1 MTDPTTKTI
10 YTAISFAPVQGFI
23 EKSRKLRDLYG
34 ASQILSYLSQ
44 SLIRKIQSPNDGLE
58 LIQPNIKLLTEPTI
72 NVERGIPNRI
82 LFKGYIRRDL
92 AKLLL
97 RDSWNEVLD
106 TCRKWIETQIP
117 TQYYWGE
124 EWKVRW
130 CDYTWEFF
138 WGTGKNPQAA
148 NDDLETRKLKR
159 DWVAINWTGESS
171 SITGTDAIAWPR
183 LGDPSIKPDRPL
195 NEIERKQLAE
205 FYLQLARRS
214 ENCPDEQEP
223 EGKFI
228 APNERLSI
236 PELVKRLINLE
247 EIAESLEIPTLP
259 DKLTALQRKP
269 EDKNGKL
276 LPGQWTGWFMGDG
289 DKMGNYLKLV
299 YANWGDEGLKKVSEN
314 LIGWGEDFRTVFPS
328 SQPAPENRFGQV
340 IYAGGDD
347 FLGLIYSRNSKDPI
361 SAYTAFQ
368 WLKSFEWLKS
378 VEAVDSSPTEWINK
392 GLPKVQSYPKEG
404 EYQSPTVSVG
414 FVWAGHSVPQR
425 DVLQHCREAEKRAK
439 TLGRNRVT
447 IRVVFNSGQFIQW
460 TCPWN
465 KLNILDQYSDRD
477 GNKGKKANWSHVYND
492 WQQLQSR
499 HAIRLV
505 ETEKQKITEKDKQL
519 AIKILDLYFNNA
531 GTQITEDSSR
541 DQPWKY
547 VAGDGKP
554 VSIVNWIDDLINV
567 GWQLRYV

>member
-1 MTDPTTKTI
+1 MTEI

-44 SLIRKIQSPNDGLE
+44 RLIQKIQSPDHSLE
-58 LIQPNIKLLTEPTI
+58 LIQPNIKLLTSPTI

-82 LFKGYIRRDL
+82 LFKGYIKRDVV
-92 AKLLL
+92 KLLL
-97 RDSWNEVLD
+97 RDSWFEVLN

-117 TQYYWGE
+117 GQYYWGE
-124 EWKVRW
+124 EWGVRW
-130 CDYTWEFF
+130 RDNTWELF
-138 WGTGKNPQAA
+138 WGKGHNPQAA

-159 DWVAINWTGESS
+159 DWIAINWTGESS

-195 NEIERKQLAE
+195 NQTEKTQLAE

-214 ENCPDEQEP
+214 ENRQDP

-228 APNERLSI
+228 DTKERLSI

-247 EIAESLEIPTLP
+247 EIAESLKIPTLP

-276 LPGQWTGWFMGDG
+276 LPGQWTGWFVGDG
-289 DKMGNYLKLV
+289 DKMGNYLKSV
-299 YANWGDEGLKKVSEN
+299 YSTLGDEGLKDVSEK
-314 LIGWGEDFRTVFPS
+314 LLDWGKDFQETFPT
-328 SQPAPENRFGQV
+328 SQPAPENWFGQV

-347 FLGLIYSRNSKDPI
+347 FLGLIYSRNFKKPI
-361 SAYTAFQ
+361 PAYSA
-368 WLKSFEWLKS
+368 FEWLRSFSSRWNEHGLHEIQDYPEEGKCCSPS
-378 VEAVDSSPTEWINK
+378 VSA
-392 GLPKVQSYPKEG
+392 
-404 EYQSPTVSVG
+404 G

-439 TLGRNRVT
+439 SLGRNRVT
-447 IRVVFNSGQFIQW
+447 IRVVFNNGQYIQW
-460 TCPWN
+460 TCPWE
-465 KLNILDQYSDRD
+465 KLSIFEQYSDRD
-477 GNKGKKANWSHVYND
+477 GKTGKKANWSHIYND
-492 WQQLQSR
+492 WAQLKSR
-499 HAIRLV
+499 HAIRLI
-505 ETEKQKITEKDKQL
+505 ETEKQRITVDL

-531 GTQITEDSSR
+531 GTQITEASDLDR
-541 DQPWKY
+541 PWEY
-547 VAGDGKP
+547 IAGDDKP
-554 VSIVNWIDDLINV
+554 VSIVNWINDLINV
-567 GWQLRYV
+567 GWQLQYVRVPD